1 MSPVALTLNITL
13 GVLLVGAMILGLR
26 LDRRLRA
33 LRESHKSFAKAVS
46 ELDQAALRTQSG
58 LNELKATAEG
68 VRADLSEQLHNARIL
83 SDRLIKLTSEADAQ
97 AQALAKAQADAQAQ
111 VLAQGK
117 TRPEVAAKSLTD
129 RPAHPRRIAEPA
141 AAPRPGL
148 APRSRAIVD
157 DDLFETAQSGKSR
170 LGLSAVLGGRR

>member
-1 MSPVALTLNITL
+1 MSPVALTLNLTL
-13 GVLLVGAMILGLR
+13 GVLLIGAMILGLR

-33 LRESHKSFAKAVS
+33 LRESHNSFAKAVS

-83 SDRLIKLTSEADAQ
+83 SERLTALTAEADAK
-97 AQALAKAQADAQAQ
+97 AEALAKAQADAQAKI
-111 VLAQGK
+111 AARSAFS
-117 TRPEVAAKSLTD
+117 RPSSLRSAPQT
-129 RPAHPRRIAEPA
+129 
-141 AAPRPGL
+141 AAPETHATA

-157 DDLFETAQSGKSR
+157 DDLFESRQFGKSPP
-170 LGLSAVLGGRR
+170 GLSAVMGGRR